1 MRLNSIELVI
11 KNLEIKV
18 ISLPGVGNMRSFQ
31 LLQVDDE
38 TMDVL
43 GYCRQLVGV
52 IDRSAGVLLRTHWG
66 E

>member
-52 IDRSAGVLLRTHWG
+52 IDSGSGVLLRTHWG

>member
-52 IDRSAGVLLRTHWG
+52 IDSSAGVLLRTHWG